1 MSDKNINNNLKKEL
15 DITIG
20 IDIGNSFYSSSISYF
35 NEYKKEFSSELIPND
50 LGNRMTEIPL
60 DYSIENIIETIL
72 LNIKRYLKN
81 TNFNINQIIISND
94 NDNIIINYNNISK
107 KYLNKIFLTNETNS
121 ILLYFQKNI
130 IQNIL
135 SSNNFNKNKNKN
147 DNDNNN
153 NSIIIDIG
161 GTNMKIYNINFEYNF
176 EYSNFINKII
186 SYKKFNK
193 IGGKTIDNIL
203 LQHLLNIFNTTN
215 NENLKINEYNNN
227 NFYYNKLIFYIIRAK
242 NILSNENEILIEIDN
257 FYNNKNLYYNLN
269 INEFNQILKKFFY
282 EEIILNIN
290 LFINEH
296 KIKDKINNL
305 FLCGGAMKIP
315 KLKNDIEKYFY
326 SKNNNINIY
335 TVINCDEIISIGNS
349 LFKNDNIFTINNNI
363 NINNNNNN
371 DKNENKIIVNE
382 NNNNKNNNNYKLKFS
397 IGIRTEGDLMTF
409 LLKKN
414 SKFPIKF
421 SKNFITTEHN
431 QTIIKFSIYFGEH
444 LLIKKNKLIKT
455 FILNIKKIN
464 KNKEKGEL
472 NINVIFNINSNGN
485 FFMEIF
491 NKKYFIGNVFDIENK
506 INNFN
511 NNININKVNNIGDIT
526 LIEEK
531 NEFNKIKTCIDISRS
546 IEMCIKSGK
555 IDKNFG
561 NSQIKIIKN
570 NNKNMTL
577 NQLNEKKDFFKSI
590 LFNKTLNSNIKN
602 INNNNNLMFKSD
614 DNIIL
619 NKNRLNFNI
628 NNNNFFN
635 NKNKKENKRYE
646 NNIF

>member
-1 MSDKNINNNLKKEL
+1 MSEKNNNNNKEL
-15 DITIG
+15 EITIG

-35 NEYKKEFSSELIPND
+35 NEYKKEFSSELIPNN
-50 LGNRMTEIPL
+50 LGNRMTETPL
-60 DYSIENIIETIL
+60 NYNINNIIETVL
-72 LNIKRYLKN
+72 LNTKCYLKN
-81 TNFNINQIIISND
+81 TNFNIKKIIISND
-94 NDNIIINYNNISK
+94 NENKIDYKNISK
-107 KYLNKIFLTNETNS
+107 KYLNKIFFTNETNS
-121 ILLYFQKNI
+121 ILLYFQKQI

-135 SSNNFNKNKNKN
+135 ISNNNNKITSNKNK
-147 DNDNNN
+147 N

-161 GTNMKIYNINFEYNF
+161 GTNMKIYYINFEYNF

-203 LQHLLNIFNTTN
+203 LAHFLNIFNTTN
-215 NENLKINEYNNN
+215 NENLIINEYNNN
-227 NFYYNKLIFYIIRAK
+227 NFYYKKLIFYIIRAK

-269 INEFNQILKKFFY
+269 INEFNNILKKFFY

-290 LFINEH
+290 LFINEN
-296 KIKDKINNL
+296 KIKEKIDNL

-315 KLKNDIEKYFY
+315 KLKNNIEKYFY
-326 SKNNNINIY
+326 TKNNNINIY
-335 TVINCDEIISIGNS
+335 SILNCDEIISIGNS
-349 LFKNDNIFTINNNI
+349 LFKNNIFTINNN
-363 NINNNNNN
+363 NNN
-371 DKNENKIIVNE
+371 NE
-382 NNNNKNNNNYKLKFS
+382 NNNKTNDFNNNSNENFNNNNYKLNFS
-397 IGIRTEGDLMTF
+397 VGIRTEGDLMTF

-414 SKFPIKF
+414 KKFPIKI
-421 SKNFITTEHN
+421 SKNFITTENN
-431 QTIIKFSIYFGEH
+431 QNFIKFSIYFGEH
-444 LLIKKNKLIKT
+444 LLIKKNKHIKT

-511 NNININKVNNIGDIT
+511 FNNKINKIGDFT

-531 NEFNKIKTCIDISRS
+531 NEFNKIKTLIDISRS
-546 IEMCIKSGK
+546 IEMCIKNGK

-570 NNKNMTL
+570 NNKSMTL
-577 NQLNEKKDFFKSI
+577 KQLNEKKDFFKNI
-590 LFNKTLNSNIKN
+590 LFNKTLN
-602 INNNNNLMFKSD
+602 INNNNNLFKSD
-614 DNIIL
+614 DKIIL
-619 NKNRLNFNI
+619 NKKFNL
-628 NNNNFFN
+628 NNN
-635 NKNKKENKRYE
+635 KTENKRYE
-646 NNIF
+646 NNII

>member
-1 MSDKNINNNLKKEL
+1 MSEKNNNLNNEL
-15 DITIG
+15 EITIG

-35 NEYKKEFSSELIPND
+35 NEYKKEFSSELIPNN
-50 LGNRMTEIPL
+50 LGNRMTETPL
-60 DYSIENIIETIL
+60 NYTIDNIIETVL
-72 LNIKRYLKN
+72 LNTKRYLKN
-81 TNFNINQIIISND
+81 TNFNIKKIIISND
-94 NDNIIINYNNISK
+94 NENKIDYKNISK
-107 KYLNKIFLTNETNS
+107 KYKIFFTNETNS
-121 ILLYFQKNI
+121 ILLYFQKQI

-135 SSNNFNKNKNKN
+135 NSNNNKINSNKNK
-147 DNDNNN
+147 N

-161 GTNMKIYNINFEYNF
+161 GTNMKIYYINFEYNF

-203 LQHLLNIFNTTN
+203 LAHFLNIFNTKN
-215 NENLKINEYNNN
+215 NENLIINEYNNN
-227 NFYYNKLIFYIIRAK
+227 NFYYKKLIFYIIRAK

-269 INEFNQILKKFFY
+269 INEFNNILKKFFY

-290 LFINEH
+290 LFINEN
-296 KIKDKINNL
+296 KIKEKIDNL

-315 KLKNDIEKYFY
+315 KLKNNIEKYFY
-326 SKNNNINIY
+326 NKNNNINIY
-335 TVINCDEIISIGNS
+335 SILNCDEIISIGNS
-349 LFKNDNIFTINNNI
+349 YFKNNNIFTINNNI
-363 NINNNNNN
+363 NNN
-371 DKNENKIIVNE
+371 ETNE
-382 NNNNKNNNNYKLKFS
+382 NNNETNENNENFNNNNNYKLNFS
-397 IGIRTEGDLMTF
+397 VGIRTEGDLMTF

-414 SKFPIKF
+414 TKFPIKIL
-421 SKNFITTEHN
+421 KNFITTENN
-431 QTIIKFSIYFGEH
+431 QNFIKFSIYFGEH
-444 LLIKKNKLIKT
+444 LLIKKNKHIKT

-511 NNININKVNNIGDIT
+511 FNNKINKIGDFT

-531 NEFNKIKTCIDISRS
+531 NEFNKIKTLIDISRS
-546 IEMCIKSGK
+546 IEMCIKKGK

-570 NNKNMTL
+570 NNKSMTL
-577 NQLNEKKDFFKSI
+577 KQLNEKKDFFKNI
-590 LFNKTLNSNIKN
+590 LFNKTLN
-602 INNNNNLMFKSD
+602 NNNNNLFKSD
-614 DNIIL
+614 DKIIL
-619 NKNRLNFNI
+619 NKKFNLN
-628 NNNNFFN
+628 
-635 NKNKKENKRYE
+635 KTENKRYE
-646 NNIF
+646 NNIL